1 MSEILPAPSSRFFYG
16 WWITLAAFLNLFCTV
31 GIVYYG
37 LPVFYPVVA
46 ESLGFTRAQV
56 MKGFFIG
63 FIIVAPLF
71 GLLAG
76 ALIDHLGPRK
86 VIRVGIAFVGFS
98 LVLLGSVQT
107 LALYYLL
114 CILQVVG
121 YVLAGPIP
129 NQVLVS
135 NWFRRMRGRAMGV
148 AYFGLGLGGVTSTFL
163 VPWLIESFSWRRAF
177 QVVGALILLVLFPIA
192 QWVTRSYPRERGLEP
207 DGAPPEN
214 QDAAARP
221 LAGMSLAAAVRTRNF
236 WLLLAGT
243 SLTLFTIG
251 TVIEHLIFFLTDHG
265 HTRLE
270 ASRVLRAL
278 LISSL
283 AGRVVMGYF
292 ADRFSKK
299 NVMAFGYLLLA
310 LAIPFLFFP
319 SQPAAVWGFAVVF
332 GFAMG
337 ADYMLIPLVTAE
349 CFGLASLGKLLATI
363 IMVYSVGQFLGPVLA
378 GSIYD
383 AFSSYDLAWAMVTG
397 TGVAGAI
404 SVYLIS
410 PKRESEAGK

>member
-1 MSEILPAPSSRFFYG
+1 
-16 WWITLAAFLNLFCTV
+16 
-31 GIVYYG
+31 
-37 LPVFYPVVA
+37 
-46 ESLGFTRAQV
+46 
-56 MKGFFIG
+56 
-63 FIIVAPLF
+63 
-71 GLLAG
+71 
-76 ALIDHLGPRK
+76 
-86 VIRVGIAFVGFS
+86 
-98 LVLLGSVQT
+98 
-107 LALYYLL
+107 
-114 CILQVVG
+114 
-121 YVLAGPIP
+121 VLAGPIP

-135 NWFRRMRGRAMGV
+135 NWFRRMRGRAMGL

-163 VPWLIESFSWRRAF
+163 VPWLIESFGWRRAF
-177 QVVGALILLVLFPIA
+177 QVVGALILLALFPIA
-192 QWVTRSYPRERGLEP
+192 QWVTRSYPREVGLEP

-214 QDAAARP
+214 PETSAGP
-221 LAGMSLAAAVRTRNF
+221 LSGMPLGVAVRTRNF

-292 ADRFSKK
+292 ADRFNKK
-299 NVMAFGYLLLA
+299 NVMAFSYLLLA
-310 LAIPFLFFP
+310 LAVPFLFFP
-319 SQPAAVWGFAVVF
+319 AQPAAVWGFAVVF

-363 IMVYSVGQFLGPVLA
+363 IMVYSVGQFLGPVVA

-383 AFSSYDLAWAMVTG
+383 AFHSYDLAWAMVTA

-410 PKRESEAGK
+410 TRRKSEAGD

>member
-1 MSEILPAPSSRFFYG
+1 MPETVAARSSRVFYG
-16 WWITLAAFLNLFCTV
+16 WWITFAAFLNLFFTV

-37 LPVFYPVVA
+37 FPVFYPAVA

-76 ALIDHLGPRK
+76 AMIDRLGPRK
-86 VIRVGIAFVGFS
+86 VIRIGIAFVGFS
-98 LVLLGSVQT
+98 LIFLGTVQT
-107 LALYYLL
+107 LGVYYLL

-121 YVLAGPIP
+121 YVLAGPNP

-163 VPWLIESFSWRRAF
+163 VPWLIETFGWRRAF
-177 QVVGALILLVLFPIA
+177 EVVGAMILLVLFPIA
-192 QWVTRSYPRERGLEP
+192 QWVTRSYPREMGMEP
-207 DGAPPEN
+207 DGAPENPET
-214 QDAAARP
+214 AGRP
-221 LAGMSLAAAVRTRNF
+221 LAGMPYGAAVRTRNF

-243 SLTLFTIG
+243 SFMLLTIG

-265 HTRLE
+265 YTRIE

-283 AGRVVMGYF
+283 AGRIVMGYF

-299 NVMAFGYLLLA
+299 NVMAFSYLLLA
-310 LAIPFLFFP
+310 LSVPLLFLP
-319 SQPAAVWGFAVVF
+319 GQPPAVWGFALVF

-383 AFSSYDLAWAMVTG
+383 SLRSYDLAWTVVTA
-397 TGVAGAI
+397 TGVLGAFAVYGI
-404 SVYLIS
+404 ST
-410 PKRESEAGK
+410 PRES

>member
-1 MSEILPAPSSRFFYG
+1 MISPNHSSPTRVFYG
-16 WWITLAAFLNLFCTV
+16 WWITLAAFLNLFFTV

-37 LPVFYPVVA
+37 FPVFYPSVA

-71 GLLAG
+71 GFLAG
-76 ALIDHLGPRK
+76 ALIDRLGPRK
-86 VIRVGIAFVGFS
+86 VIRIGIAFVGSS
-98 LVLLGSVQT
+98 LIFLGSVQT
-107 LALYYLL
+107 LGIYYLF

-129 NQVLVS
+129 NQVLIS

-163 VPWLIESFSWRRAF
+163 VPWLIETFGWRRAF
-177 QVVGALILLVLFPIA
+177 EVVGGLILVALFPIA
-192 QWVTRSYPRERGLEP
+192 QWVTRSYPGEKGLEP
-207 DGAPPEN
+207 DGSPAEN
-214 QDAAARP
+214 LGAAGKP
-221 LAGMSLAAAVRTRNF
+221 LEGMSLGAAVRTRNF
-236 WLLLAGT
+236 WLLVAGT

-265 HTRLE
+265 YTRLE

-283 AGRVVMGYF
+283 VGRLAMGYF
-292 ADRFSKK
+292 ADRYAKK
-299 NVMAFGYLLLA
+299 NVMAFSYLLLA
-310 LAIPFLFFP
+310 LAVPLLFLP
-319 SQPAAVWGFAVVF
+319 GQAVAVWGFAILF

-363 IMVYSVGQFLGPVLA
+363 IMVYSLGQFFGPVVA
-378 GSIYD
+378 GKIYD
-383 AFSSYDLAWAMVTG
+383 VMRAYDLAWAIVTA
-397 TGVAGAI
+397 TGLLGSLA
-404 SVYLIS
+404 VYLIS
-410 PKRESEAGK
+410 PGGRTEGAK

>member
-1 MSEILPAPSSRFFYG
+1 MPETVAARSSRVFYG
-16 WWITLAAFLNLFCTV
+16 WWITFAAFLNLFFTV

-37 LPVFYPVVA
+37 FPVFYPAVA

-76 ALIDHLGPRK
+76 AMIDRLGPRK
-86 VIRVGIAFVGFS
+86 VIRIGIAFVGFS
-98 LVLLGSVQT
+98 LIFLGTVQT
-107 LALYYLL
+107 LGVYYLL

-163 VPWLIESFSWRRAF
+163 VPWLIETFGWRRAF
-177 QVVGALILLVLFPIA
+177 EVVGAMILLVLFPIA
-192 QWVTRSYPRERGLEP
+192 QWVTRSYPREMGMEP
-207 DGAPPEN
+207 DGAPENPET
-214 QDAAARP
+214 AGRP
-221 LAGMSLAAAVRTRNF
+221 LAGMPYGAAVRTRNF

-243 SLTLFTIG
+243 SFMLLTIG

-265 HTRLE
+265 YTRIE

-283 AGRVVMGYF
+283 AGRIVMGYF

-299 NVMAFGYLLLA
+299 NVMAFSYLLLA
-310 LAIPFLFFP
+310 LSVPLLFLP
-319 SQPAAVWGFAVVF
+319 GQPPAVWGFALVF

-383 AFSSYDLAWAMVTG
+383 SLRSYDLAWTVVTA
-397 TGVAGAI
+397 TGVLGAFAVYGI
-404 SVYLIS
+404 ST
-410 PKRESEAGK
+410 PRES